1 MINSSMALGM
11 SSKKVTILGAGAWGT
26 ALAKLA
32 GLAGNEVTLWSRG
45 QNLAEAIADCDLLVS
60 AIPMGGITQLVEQIK
75 AIDLKPQQII
85 LSTSKGLALESG
97 LTARQIWQKH
107 FPHQAIAVM
116 SGPNLSPE
124 IMAGLPCATVVAS
137 DQPEV
142 AQMIQGV
149 FASPCFRVYTNSD
162 PIGVELGGTLKN
174 VIAIAVGACDGL
186 QLGANAK
193 AALITRS
200 LAEIIRIARRW
211 GAKDE
216 TFWGLS
222 GLGDLLATCNSMLSR
237 NYRLGYAL
245 AQGKTLTEA
254 IASIAGTIEGINTAR
269 ALIKIA
275 DQENIYLPVCRYVHQ
290 LIQGEIT
297 PQQALAGLMARDLKA
312 ET

>member
-1 MINSSMALGM
+1 MLA
-11 SSKKVTILGAGAWGT
+11 KQVTVLGAGAWGT

-32 GLAGNEVTLWSRG
+32 MLGGHQVKLWSRSL
-45 QNLAEAIADCDLLVS
+45 NLAEAIADCDLLVS
-60 AIPMGGITQLVEQIK
+60 AIPMRGIPEIIARTK
-75 AIDLKPQQII
+75 AITLQPHQVI
-85 LSTSKGLALESG
+85 LSTSKGLHSESG
-97 LTARQIWQKH
+97 LTAQQMWQES
-107 FPHQAIAVM
+107 FPAQAIAVM

-137 DQPEV
+137 ERPEI
-142 AQMIQGV
+142 AQMVQEV
-149 FASPCFRVYTNSD
+149 FASSCFRVYTNSD

-245 AQGKTLTEA
+245 AQGKSLNEA
-254 IASIAGTIEGINTAR
+254 IASIAGTIEGINTAK

-275 DQENIYLPVCRYVHQ
+275 DQENIYLPVCRYVYQ

-297 PQQALAGLMARDLKA
+297 PQNALAGLMARDLKS

>member
-1 MINSSMALGM
+1 MVQA
-11 SSKKVTILGAGAWGT
+11 KRVTVLGAGAWGT

-32 GLAGNEVTLWSRG
+32 GLAGNQVTVWARG

-60 AIPMGGITQLVEQIK
+60 AIPMGGILEVVARTK
-75 AIDLKPQQII
+75 AIDLQPHQVI
-85 LSTSKGLALESG
+85 LSTSKGLHRESG
-97 LTARQIWQKH
+97 LTARQIWQGS
-107 FPHQAIAVM
+107 FPNQAIAVM

-137 DQPEV
+137 EHPEI

-149 FASPCFRVYTNSD
+149 FASPSFRVYTNSD

-211 GAKDE
+211 GARDE

-245 AQGKTLTEA
+245 AQGKSLDQA
-254 IASIAGTIEGINTAR
+254 IASIEGTIEGINTAR

-275 DQENIYLPVCRYVHQ
+275 DQGNIYLPVCRYVYQ

-297 PQQALAGLMARDLKA
+297 PHNALAGLMARDLKS

>member
-1 MINSSMALGM
+1 MPL
-11 SSKKVTILGAGAWGT
+11 KKVTVLGAGAWGT

-32 GLAGNEVTLWSRG
+32 RLAGNEVTVWGRG
-45 QNLAEAIADCDLLVS
+45 QNLAEAIADRELIVS
-60 AIPMGGITQLVEQIK
+60 AIPMSGVPQIVAQIK
-75 AIDLKPQQII
+75 AIDLKPHQVI
-85 LSTSKGLALESG
+85 LSTSKGLLPDSG
-97 LTARQIWQKH
+97 LTARQIWQAS
-107 FPHQAIAVM
+107 FPARVIAVM
-116 SGPNLSPE
+116 SGPNLAKE

-137 DQPEV
+137 EQPEI
-142 AQMIQGV
+142 AQMIQEL
-149 FASPCFRVYTNSD
+149 FASNCFRVYTNSD

-245 AQGKTLTEA
+245 AQGKSLSEA
-254 IASIAGTIEGINTAR
+254 IATIEGTIEGINTAK

-275 DQENIYLPVCRYVHQ
+275 DQENIYLPVCRYVYQ

-297 PQQALAGLMARDLKA
+297 PQHALAGLMARDLKA
-312 ET
+312 EA